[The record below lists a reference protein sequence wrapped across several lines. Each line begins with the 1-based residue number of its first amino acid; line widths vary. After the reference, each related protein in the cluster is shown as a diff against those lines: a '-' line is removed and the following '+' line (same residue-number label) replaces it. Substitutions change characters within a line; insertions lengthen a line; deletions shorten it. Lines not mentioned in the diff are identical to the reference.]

1 MAEINLDSLEKI
13 CLKLQKVKKTKKI
26 KKFSLV
32 SFLTFFA
39 LSVYKSSH
47 IIIIIKSSSW
57 RPWKRPFCHDGKE
70 ETKRRTKRG
79 ENFGESL

>member
-13 CLKLQKVKKTKKI
+13 CLKLQKVKKTKKF

-57 RPWKRPFCHDGKE
+57 RPWKRPFCRGKE
-70 ETKRRTKRG
+70 ETKTRR